1 MKSKKKTRPASKEHL
16 ASLSNLLGALP
27 DTLLEVSSNGDILAF
42 LPAKSASPPFDESGG
57 KSRNISDLLPPQI
70 CSAVLY
76 AVHLIFETQRVQ
88 TFEFQMP
95 DGEEIRGYEMRVSF
109 FSNTTA
115 LLVVRDITVPKT
127 IERGRENLIH
137 ELEVK
142 NEESETLRESMAG
155 IVGTLEF
162 SEIIENILDQIKRVV
177 PYDSASIW
185 RMDGRV
191 QKLVAGRNLPSELVA
206 GEYAFTVGDG
216 NSATPIL
223 MGEAPYLL
231 NLDVQNALQDFQDP
245 PHNYIQ
251 SWLAIPLKTRGQVIG
266 LIALDGREKDQ
277 FTAHHAELAVIF
289 ADQVAIA
296 LENSRLFSD
305 LQSELAERQRAER
318 ALREEE
324 QKYRLLY
331 ETAAKQ
337 TQELALIGRVRN
349 AMAQALDRTDVI
361 HNVVESI
368 AESFG
373 YTQVSLYLLE
383 EGVLVMQHQVG
394 YEAPIL
400 HIALDEGIIG
410 KVARTESPVFL
421 EDVATSPLYRAAVGG
436 VVSEICIPLF
446 DKKRFAGI
454 INVESTQGVQLT
466 EADFKLLG
474 ALSEHIG
481 IALENS
487 RLFSEL
493 QTELADRMQAESGL
507 RQRETV
513 LEAVTFAAELFLTSD
528 DWRTVIDLVLERL
541 GRALNTTHAYL
552 FENFTNAEGED
563 SARLFSEWTAPGYPT
578 ATEYGASYLQDHV
591 LQVVPGST
599 NEFLQRGESYAGNSS
614 TFPAVDK
621 LRFES
626 LGIKA
631 LAEVPL
637 MVDGRW
643 WGTIGFDVFE
653 DIRDWSHIEV
663 DTLRVAANLLSNAI
677 RRQRDAH
684 ALQTELL
691 ERKQIEASLRQR
703 AQEISL
709 LYQINLALT
718 SPQDLYQGL
727 RAFVKELKRVVIVD
741 AFHIGLYD
749 APTDQYM
756 YTLFLNL
763 DEDLQLPPRSLR
775 DTPGL
780 TWEVISGGK
789 TIYLPDISDPRT
801 QQEHSI
807 HIVRDVGIR
816 SYIGIPLRSQDQAI
830 GVMSVQSLQPD
841 AYSPDQIRL
850 LETLAVQVINT
861 IEKERLL
868 DQLKRELD
876 ERRKVEASLRQRE
889 SILEVV
895 ADAANSFLKSSDWR
909 EAIDG
914 VLMRLGPTIDATHA
928 YLFEDHLGPNG
939 EELTSMRYEWTAPGF
954 PSELD
959 QDRYQNSPIHQDGF
973 EEAVEQLSKG
983 EVRMGTSSTFN
994 SIEKP
999 IMAEAGIQSILEVPI
1014 FVGGREWGAIGFND
1028 FRRERTWN
1036 SAEVDALKIAAN
1048 ILGAAIKRQQDE
1060 HTLQVELN
1068 DRKQIT
1074 LELQQRESILEVV
1087 ADAANLFLKSSNWRD
1102 EIDVVLEKFG
1112 TTIHASHAFVFENH
1126 ELSDGKVVSSMQFEW
1141 SAPSLPSDLHDPAYQ
1156 NIPVKED
1163 DFEDWYESMIA
1174 GRPYIGDIKRLNT
1187 MEMDFLL
1194 ERGMKALLDFPVFVD
1209 GNWWGTI
1216 GFDDMD
1222 VAREWTNAEVGAL
1235 LVAGNILG
1243 AAIQRQNAYVQ
1254 LEDELTQRR
1263 QAERSLREREAMLDA
1278 MADAANRFLKSSDWK
1293 SEIDAV
1299 LERLG
1304 RSLNASHAYL
1314 FEKHLDPQGR
1324 LLNSL
1329 RYEWTAP
1336 GQTPDMGNPNFQNAP
1351 VHESGYE
1358 RYYAILDSGEPFV
1371 GNSSFFTD
1379 AEKNKMKNESG
1390 IKALLEMRIVVN
1402 DLQWGT
1408 IGFDEM
1414 EREREWTPLEVE
1426 VIRVSAN
1433 VLGAAIKR
1441 QMDEAALQSELAQ
1454 RRKLIDELESKNAEL
1469 ERFTYTVS
1477 HDLKSP
1483 LFTIRGFLGYLKQDA
1498 IAGDRDRLEKDIQRI
1513 VDATDKM
1520 QQLLNDLLELSR
1532 IGRLMNEPR
1541 EIDMREL
1548 TSEVLAL
1555 LHGQIEAR
1563 GVEVLLQE
1571 NLPRVYGDRQRLTE
1585 VMQNLVDNA
1594 AKFMGAQPSPRIEIG
1609 TEGFEQGMP
1618 ILFVRDNGVGIAPD
1632 HFDRI
1637 FGLFNKLDIK
1647 SDGTGIGLAL
1657 VKRIIEVHGG
1667 RIWVES
1673 VPGAGSTFSFTL
1685 PAQGKTDS
1693 DYNQSSQREESPL

>member
-1 MKSKKKTRPASKEHL
+1 MKSKYKNRPASKENL
-16 ASLSNLLGALP
+16 AALSGLLGALP
-27 DTLLEVSSNGDILAF
+27 DTLIEVSPDGDILAF
-42 LPAKSASPPFDESGG
+42 LPARGAKPPFDAIGG
-57 KSRNISDLLPPQI
+57 KGGKISDLLPPQLT
-70 CSAVLY
+70 SAVLY
-76 AVHLIFETQRVQ
+76 AIHMVFETRRMQS
-88 TFEFQMP
+88 FEIQLP
-95 DGEEIRGYEMRVSF
+95 DQGEIRGYEMRVFICTETS
-109 FSNTTA
+109 A
-115 LLVVRDITVPKT
+115 LVVVRDITAPKFF
-127 IERGRENLIH
+127 ERDRENLIH

-155 IVGTLEF
+155 IVGSLEF
-162 SEIIENILDQIKRVV
+162 SEIIENVLDQIKRVV

-185 RMDGRV
+185 RTDGRV
-191 QKLVAGRNLPSELVA
+191 QELIAGRNLPSELVA
-206 GEYAFTVGDG
+206 GEYSFIVDEG
-216 NSATPIL
+216 NSATPIFR
-223 MGEAPYLL
+223 GEAPYIL
-231 NLDVQNALQDFQDP
+231 NLNVQGELKDFQDP
-245 PHNYIQ
+245 PHDYIQ
-251 SWLAIPLKTRGQVIG
+251 SWLAIPLKTRGQIIG

-349 AMAQALDRTDVI
+349 AMAQALDRKDLI

-383 EGVLVMQHQVG
+383 GGVLVMQHQVG
-394 YEAPIL
+394 YETPIL
-400 HIALDEGIIG
+400 HIAFDEGIIG
-410 KVARTESPVFL
+410 QVARTGLPVFL
-421 EDVATSPLYRAAVGG
+421 EDVTTNPNFRAAVGG
-436 VVSEICIPLF
+436 VISEICIPLF
-446 DKKRFAGI
+446 DKKVLVGI
-454 INVESTQGVQLT
+454 LNVESTQGVKLT
-466 EADFKLLG
+466 EADFKLLT

-481 IALENS
+481 IALENT

-493 QTELADRMQAESGL
+493 QNELAERMQAESGL

-528 DWRTVIDLVLERL
+528 DWRTVIDVVLERL
-541 GRALNTTHAYL
+541 GQALNTTHAYL
-552 FENFTNAEGED
+552 FENFLNAEGID

-578 ATEYGASYLQDHV
+578 AMDYGVSYLKDHII
-591 LQVVPGST
+591 QVVPGNV
-599 NEFLQRGESYAGNSS
+599 NEILRRGESYAGNAN
-614 TFPAVDK
+614 TFPAADK

-626 LGIKA
+626 LGINA

-643 WGTIGFDVFE
+643 WGTIGFDVLE

-684 ALQTELL
+684 ALQVELL

-718 SPQDLYQGL
+718 SPQDIYQGL
-727 RAFVKELKRVVIVD
+727 RAFVKELKHVMAVD
-741 AFHIGLYD
+741 AFHIGFYD
-749 APTDQYM
+749 ALTDQYT

-789 TIYLPDISDPRT
+789 TIYLPDITDPQTKR
-801 QQEHSI
+801 EHSI

-816 SYIGIPLRSQDQAI
+816 SYIGIPLQSQEQAI

-841 AYSPDQIRL
+841 AYTPDQIRL

-861 IEKERLL
+861 IEKGRLL

-895 ADAANSFLKSSDWR
+895 ADAANSFLKSFDWR

-914 VLMRLGPTIDATHA
+914 VLMRLGLTIDATHA

-939 EELTSMRYEWTAPGF
+939 EKLTSMRYEWTAPGY
-954 PSELD
+954 PSELNL
-959 QDRYQNSPIHQDGF
+959 DRYQNSPVDQEGF
-973 EEAVEQLSKG
+973 EEAVEQLSRG
-983 EVRMGTSSTFN
+983 EVRMGNSSTFN
-994 SIEKP
+994 PIEKP
-999 IMAEAGIQSILEVPI
+999 IMDDAGIKAILEVPI
-1014 FVGGREWGAIGFND
+1014 FVGGAEWGAIGFND

-1048 ILGAAIKRQQDE
+1048 TLGAAIKRQQDE
-1060 HTLQVELN
+1060 HTLQAELN

-1102 EIDVVLEKFG
+1102 EIDAVLEKLG
-1112 TTIHASHAFVFENH
+1112 ATINASHAFVFENH
-1126 ELSDGKVVSSMQFEW
+1126 ESTDGKIVSSMQFEW
-1141 SAPSLPSDLHDPAYQ
+1141 TAPSQPSDLTDPAYR

-1163 DFEDWYESMIA
+1163 EFEDWYESMIA
-1174 GRPYIGDIKRLNT
+1174 GRPYIGDAKRLNQK
-1187 MEMDFLL
+1187 ELDFLL

-1209 GNWWGTI
+1209 GKWWGTI
-1216 GFDDMD
+1216 GFDDTN
-1222 VAREWTNAEVGAL
+1222 VARIWTNAEVGAL

-1263 QAERSLREREAMLDA
+1263 LAETSLREREAMLDA
-1278 MADAANRFLKSSDWK
+1278 MADTANRFLKSPDWK

-1314 FEKHLDPQGR
+1314 FENHMDPDGR

-1336 GQTPDMGNPNFQNAP
+1336 GQTADMDNPNYQNAP

-1379 AEKNKMKNESG
+1379 VEKNKMKNESG
-1390 IKALLEMRIVVN
+1390 VKALLEMRIVVN
-1402 DLQWGT
+1402 GWQWGT

-1441 QMDEAALQSELAQ
+1441 QMDEAALQNELAQ
-1454 RRKLIDELESKNAEL
+1454 RRKLIEELESKNAEL

-1541 EIDMREL
+1541 EIDMRDL
-1548 TSEVLAL
+1548 ISEVLAL

-1563 GVEVLLQE
+1563 GVEVFVQE

-1609 TEGFEQGMP
+1609 AQGFEQGMP

-1657 VKRIIEVHGG
+1657 VKRIIEMHGG

-1685 PAQGKTDS
+1685 PAQGKSDS
-1693 DYNQSSQREESPL
+1693 DYN